1 MSRIEFEQIS
11 ENEIEVVIP
20 PETPMAMVQ
29 QLTKSFI
36 TRGLVEDLQKSTLA
50 VRYFY
55 RPQDKTNDLADKL
68 IKSLQGLAK
77 EDELPYWHPKSQFAN
92 QKKQREMDIAER
104 RAKNGLKQPTNVS
117 PSPEPLVMPDAPS
130 APPAPTPTAGIKPV
144 NTTSPAPKMF
154 DNDAANMRTADMTGK
169 RYAYIGKDED
179 GDEDEV
185 EKSGYGPKGG
195 GQYTPTDNMR
205 RKANNLS
212 TSTGVG
218 PNNNIKAYSTKPGQ
232 LSGKA
237 QANLISRLQ
246 NAANKKQPVKVY
258 SPEEKAALAQK
269 MKLNKSWGQH
279 LPFPSAEEEIMKLA
293 GVHNTTG
300 EDAGA
305 QQLANLLM
313 NKNMLGNQPPPQP
326 TDEEMFGHLVV
337 TEEMEKANNQ
347 KWSGTLN
354 NFFAEASKPIS
365 SRFASQE
372 EEDAYWASIKVADR
386 DDGKSGY

>member
-36 TRGLVEDLQKSTLA
+36 SRGLVEDLQKSTLGT
-50 VRYFY
+50 RYFY
-55 RPQDKTNDLADKL
+55 RPQDKTNDIADKL

-77 EDELPYWHPKSQFAN
+77 NDELPYWHPKSQFAN
-92 QKKQREMDIAER
+92 QKRQREMDIADR
-104 RAKNGLKQPTNVS
+104 RGKNGIKQPTNVS
-117 PSPEPLVMPDAPS
+117 PSPEPLVMPDAPA

-154 DNDAANMRTADMTGK
+154 DNDAANMRTADMSGK
-169 RYAYIGKDED
+169 RYAFIGKDED
-179 GDEDEV
+179 GEEDDV

-195 GQYTPTDNMR
+195 GQYNAVDNMR
-205 RKANNLS
+205 RKAKNLTDS
-212 TSTGVG
+212 TNVG
-218 PNNNIKAYSTKPGQ
+218 PNNNVKAYSTKPGQ

-237 QANLISRLQ
+237 QANLTSRLQ

-258 SPEEKAALAQK
+258 TPEEKAALASK

-293 GVHNTTG
+293 GVHHPTG

-305 QQLANLLM
+305 QQLAALLKG
-313 NKNMLGNQPPPQP
+313 KNMLGNQPPPQP

-347 KWSGTLN
+347 KWSNTMN
-354 NFFAEASKPIS
+354 SFFAEATKPLS
-365 SRFASQE
+365 ARFASQE